1 MRRNKSNTMTLLST
15 PQLNSLITANADIIT
30 TDAVLPKEAITSW
43 FNINALSET
52 PSVTEVRQ
60 HDFNLLTAY
69 ITMNKL
75 LRKRGLVLKKKKDT
89 FLVLGLDTAK
99 QKSIEY
105 LRVSDRNT
113 FQRQELRA
121 GIRRYQSV
129 WSPLAD
135 EELTRIRD

>member
-1 MRRNKSNTMTLLST
+1 MRRNKSNTMTFLST
-15 PQLNSLITANADIIT
+15 PQLNNLITANIGVLVTGAI
-30 TDAVLPKEAITSW
+30 LPKEAITSW
-43 FNINALSET
+43 FDIKALSET

-69 ITMNKL
+69 TTMNKL
-75 LRKRGLVLKKKKDT
+75 LRQRGLVLKKKKDT

-113 FQRQELRA
+113 LQRQELRA

-135 EELTRIRD
+135 AELTRIRD